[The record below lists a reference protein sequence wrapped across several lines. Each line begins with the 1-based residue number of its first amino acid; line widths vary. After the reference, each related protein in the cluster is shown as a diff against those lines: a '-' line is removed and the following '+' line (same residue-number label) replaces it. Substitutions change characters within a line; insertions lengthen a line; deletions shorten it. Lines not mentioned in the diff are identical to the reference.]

1 MITAGT
7 IGAEA
12 LVGVGTTLGY
22 GMVALDGVGTILGDG
37 IDLAGAGALVGIT
50 GVGINALDGAMQA
63 GAVAL
68 VGITGAGMDITVLI
82 AEDITTIMHTTIAE
96 EVITTI
102 VLLVTP

>member
-1 MITAGT
+1 M
-7 IGAEA
+7 
-12 LVGVGTTLGY
+12 
-22 GMVALDGVGTILGDG
+22 LDL
-37 IDLAGAGALVGIT
+37 
-50 GVGINALDGAMQA
+50 A